1 VQTCALPISAGATRQ
16 DAQPARRLAEV
27 PAEQRLEHALEF
39 VSSALAAVLGQRSRA
54 LGPDERIAQLG
65 FDSLMAMELRNR
77 IETGLGVLVPVAAL
91 LQADTPR
98 AIANA
103 LVEHHDT
110 PLPVAATATSSWTE
124 GEI

>member
-1 VQTCALPISAGATRQ
+1 
-16 DAQPARRLAEV
+16 
-27 PAEQRLEHALEF
+27 
-39 VSSALAAVLGQRSRA
+39 
-54 LGPDERIAQLG
+54 
-65 FDSLMAMELRNR
+65 MELRNR

-98 AIANA
+98 AIANV

-110 PLPVAATATSSWTE
+110 SLPVAATATPSWTE